1 MRTVLEL
8 KCPSCN
14 GVLNV
19 DPGLEQAYCTYCG
32 AKVLISDENKK
43 TYHYINEAEVQKV
56 KSEEVI
62 RKAEIEEE
70 GKSEKRA
77 AILGGLCL
85 LIALLILG
93 MMHIPY
99 LFENVS
105 ISEENRVKVTMSS
118 SDFKKLDYQEA
129 EKKLRDLG
137 FTDIS
142 CMPRYDLQIGLFHH
156 SGEIDSISINGS
168 ESFEEGKVFSK
179 TAPVNIIFHDFESNK
194 ESNTESNT
202 ESGTEPN
209 TELNTESNTESNK
222 NDDK

>member
-43 TYHYINEAEVQKV
+43 TYHYIDEAEVQKA

-62 RKAEIEEE
+62 KKAEIEAKE
-70 GKSEKRA
+70 KSEKRNHMV
-77 AILGGLCL
+77 LGFCALFYLLLMGIMGLF
-85 LIALLILG
+85 AF
-93 MMHIPY
+93 
-99 LFENVS
+99 FEDAPVS
-105 ISEENRVKVTMSS
+105 DESKVKVTMSS

-194 ESNTESNT
+194 ESNTES
-202 ESGTEPN
+202 GTEPN